1 MLTIILVASIVLIA
15 GFIQSLTGFGFALMA
30 TPLLFL
36 LLEPK
41 TAIVLVVT
49 MASVNMLVMT
59 IAYRKDINIKRTIFM
74 SLGSLIGVPI
84 GTYVLIILTPMSI
97 KLVVATVIIILSI
110 LLILN
115 RTYYFKQFILWH
127 MIAGFF
133 SGILTSSTSLGGPPS
148 VLFLLSQNIT
158 KAEFLGT
165 ISITGLI
172 LSIISILMFGSMGL
186 ITLNILQTDLVSL
199 PALGLGFLFGT
210 IVVKTINSKL
220 FKNIA
225 IGVVML
231 SAVMTIITTIGFH

>member
-1 MLTIILVASIVLIA
+1 MLTTILVACIVLIA

-30 TPLLFL
+30 TPLLFFL
-36 LLEPK
+36 MDPK
-41 TAIVLVVT
+41 AAIVLVVT

-59 IAYRKDINIKRTIFM
+59 IAYRKDINTKRTIFM

-84 GTYVLIILTPMSI
+84 GTYVLIVLTPISI

-133 SGILTSSTSLGGPPS
+133 SGVLTSSTSLGGPPS
-148 VLFLLSQNIT
+148 VLFLLSQNINKT
-158 KAEFLGT
+158 EFLGT

-172 LSIISILMFGSMGL
+172 LSIITILMFVSMGL
-186 ITLNILQTDLVSL
+186 ITPNILQTDLISL
-199 PALGLGFLFGT
+199 PALGLGFLIGT
-210 IVVKTINSKL
+210 IVVKKINSQL

-225 IGVVML
+225 VGVVMS
-231 SAVMTIITTIGFH
+231 SAVLTIITTLGLF